1 MQQRRTRYHSRY
13 GYVSGGGFSDIFKFL
28 SNTISKVPPEL
39 ISAGKKAATN
49 VATSG
54 ISALGD
60 RAGREL
66 ANTIAPKASRTAH
79 VLDTS
84 RTSRD
89 EILNDLKL
97 IQGDTP
103 TNTTPVKDI
112 HQQGFGRKKK
122 IRGRGIKILQ

>member
-1 MQQRRTRYHSRY
+1 MQQRQTRYHSRY

-66 ANTIAPKASRTAH
+66 ANKIAPPRTAH

-84 RTSRD
+84 RD
-89 EILNDLKL
+89 EILNELKL
-97 IQGDTP
+97 IQGDT
-103 TNTTPVKDI
+103 TPVQDI
-112 HQQGFGRKKK
+112 HQLVFGRKKK

>member
-39 ISAGKKAATN
+39 FSAGKKAATN

-66 ANTIAPKASRTAH
+66 ANKIAPKTSRTAH
-79 VLDTS
+79 VLD
-84 RTSRD
+84 TSRD

-97 IQGDTP
+97 IQGDT
-103 TNTTPVKDI
+103 TPVQDI

>member
-1 MQQRRTRYHSRY
+1 MRQRRTRYHSRY

-66 ANTIAPKASRTAH
+66 ANKIAPPRTAH

-89 EILNDLKL
+89 ELLNDLKL
-97 IQGDTP
+97 IQGDT
-103 TNTTPVKDI
+103 TPVQDI